1 MKTRNLNLTF
11 FISNFEQLA
20 VKSPLGSPVD
30 SDRLFRGHP
39 QLLKPHR
46 QRQLHGD
53 APATTATRIPSPRRR
68 NPCYRDNVAS
78 ARLPGRP
85 ELPFITVIFVRLVL
99 WRLAVL
105 GSQETEHVKYTP
117 SEIRHTSR
125 CVTAGG
131 CLLGLHAR
139 VHTLPLHWLWIVW
152 IFDFSNL
159 WLISARADPW
169 GLMEGSS
176 GSSGLWKRKR

>member
-1 MKTRNLNLTF
+1 M
-11 FISNFEQLA
+11 
-20 VKSPLGSPVD
+20 
-30 SDRLFRGHP
+30 
-39 QLLKPHR
+39 
-46 QRQLHGD
+46 
-53 APATTATRIPSPRRR
+53 
-68 NPCYRDNVAS
+68 
-78 ARLPGRP
+78 
-85 ELPFITVIFVRLVL
+85 
-99 WRLAVL
+99 L

-131 CLLGLHAR
+131 VCCDYKHV
-139 VHTLPLHWLWIVW
+139 VHTPPLHWLWILSVL
-152 IFDFSNL
+152 FSNL